1 MLRPESIATEASR
14 VSRADANGAGGT
26 DASPALFAFR
36 RVAIT
41 PPDGFAN
48 SRRARAD
55 LVALRKSVTLSVRRS
70 PIFAHCRRLDPID
83 RSSRLVGPIDP
94 DGVAALAQAGE
105 RGPSSVRQ
113 PAGAGDKLGE
123 RRAIASLQQFDDPR
137 DLGSAPRRG
146 WGRCDAAIS
155 LVNGRRSVRTGF
167 GVRIDGDDRMVRAP
181 FRLSF
186 GGPSL
191 VNRDRLR
198 AGGGQLERISPPSR
212 FVAPPDR
219 RSRLCFYLSD
229 EPGFEKLGYGPLG
242 LGALWTFRRD

>member
-1 MLRPESIATEASR
+1 MATRIFRRWRDEGRFGTWRSQYGGVTRNAARAAIAAVTWGTCFVSQPSSDFR
-14 VSRADANGAGGT
+14 SMVSDSRAG
-26 DASPALFAFR
+26 R
-36 RVAIT
+36 R
-41 PPDGFAN
+41 
-48 SRRARAD
+48 
-55 LVALRKSVTLSVRRS
+55 SVRRRGAPGEAGTS
-70 PIFAHCRRLDPID
+70 GDSGALVRRLVFSAAASAAISTISSAA
-83 RSSRLVGPIDP
+83 SSRRPQILDVERRSR
-94 DGVAALAQAGE
+94 ACEAGE

-113 PAGAGDKLGE
+113 PAGGGDKLGE

-155 LVNGRRSVRTGF
+155 LVNGCRLVRTGF

-198 AGGGQLERISPPSR
+198 AGGS
-212 FVAPPDR
+212 
-219 RSRLCFYLSD
+219 LS
-229 EPGFEKLGYGPLG
+229 
-242 LGALWTFRRD
+242 A